1 MKKGEVSQQVLK
13 AVQEVAGDAIEIKKD
28 TEFKSIGLDSL
39 SFVKV
44 VVSLEDELDFE
55 FDDEYLDYKEFDTVE
70 DLCEC
75 VWKMVEQNN

>member
-1 MKKGEVSQQVLK
+1 MKKEEVSKQVLK
-13 AVQEVAGDAIEIKKD
+13 AVQEVAGDAIEIKMN

-44 VVSLEDELDFE
+44 VVTLEDELDFE

-75 VWKMVEQNN
+75 VWKMME